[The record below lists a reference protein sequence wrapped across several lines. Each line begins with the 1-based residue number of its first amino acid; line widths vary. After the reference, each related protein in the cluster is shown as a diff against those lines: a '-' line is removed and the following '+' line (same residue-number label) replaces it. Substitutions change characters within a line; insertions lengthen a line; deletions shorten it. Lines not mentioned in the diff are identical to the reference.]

1 MAKHCFGPEPT
12 RPQLTSHFSFQAA
25 WEGDSAKVKSMTL
38 APWGLEPQCL
48 PLKITTRDSN
58 GFSPFSIAVFRG
70 YLQLAK
76 IIADIAQAQYQPKE
90 DVRKRFNFRP
100 FDSEDTDGSDY
111 DSEVNIDCELVDDDF
126 TIENVGAVANVVKS
140 NITPL
145 QMILSSFPVWRL
157 LQDSIEQ
164 AERTV
169 VLQHTEAG
177 VLHSYGSQKPWVSSL
192 PLVDLGVY

>member
-58 GFSPFSIAVFRG
+58 GFSPFSIAVFGVSSIGEDHRG
-70 YLQLAK
+70 HSAS
-76 IIADIAQAQYQPKE
+76 QYQPKE

-145 QMILSSFPVWRL
+145 QMILSLSLCGDF
-157 LQDSIEQ
+157 
-164 AERTV
+164 
-169 VLQHTEAG
+169 AG
-177 VLHSYGSQKPWVSSL
+177 
-192 PLVDLGVY
+192 